1 MACAH
6 TCYAACAMAR
16 VSARDLRNHTRD
28 VLQRAEAGEPIEISV
43 NNRTVAELRPA
54 ARPSWVSGRAM
65 EEMLARA
72 PADAGLM
79 EDLRPLRDQAVES
92 T

>member
-1 MACAH
+1 M
-6 TCYAACAMAR
+6 TR

-54 ARPSWVSGRAM
+54 ARPTWVSGRAI
-65 EEMLARA
+65 EQLLSRAR
-72 PADAGLM
+72 ADAGLL
-79 EDLRPLRDQAVES
+79 EDLQPLREQVVES